1 MVIDER
7 RCHSNTHCHT
17 NGFGGND
24 YGCERMT
31 YGLMERQTNPDR
43 KEQQQSPQ
51 ITTVLAGLSIEVHL
65 SRIIVVMMTVIIDSE
80 EQVEQE

>member
-1 MVIDER
+1 
-7 RCHSNTHCHT
+7 
-17 NGFGGND
+17 
-24 YGCERMT
+24 
-31 YGLMERQTNPDR
+31 MERQTNPDR

-80 EQVEQE
+80 EQVGQE